1 MPSIEQEK
9 QIEHLKN
16 ISIAAVSTIPVLG
29 GALSVLMDKY
39 IPNYVERRRIQL
51 MEDLSKE
58 LEELSER
65 ITPERLASEE
75 FASVFIRGFRR
86 AMEEHLHE
94 KIEAFKAIILNTAIA
109 PSTEFDELTLFLR
122 LVSDL
127 TVDQIRILHLLQRD
141 ADIRKDKQ
149 GLFLVMKAAWPDADS
164 DYLMA
169 CVNELLRGN
178 LVTSNPKNKGEQGQ
192 HFLTGLGSRFVAY
205 ISTPT
210 PARDIDIRDDGHTQS
225 IDENL

>member
-1 MPSIEQEK
+1 MPSSEQAQ

-16 ISIAAVSTIPVLG
+16 ISIAAVSAIPVLG
-29 GALSVLMDKY
+29 GPLSILMDKY

-51 MEDLSKE
+51 MEDLSQE

-94 KIEAFKAIILNTAIA
+94 KIEAFQAIILNTAIA

-141 ADIRKDKQ
+141 AEIRKDKQ
-149 GLFLVMKAAWPDADS
+149 GLFLVMQAAWPDADS

-205 ISTPT
+205 ISKPT
-210 PARDIDIRDDGHTQS
+210 TNHARDAQAEGDAKGV
-225 IDENL
+225 DENL